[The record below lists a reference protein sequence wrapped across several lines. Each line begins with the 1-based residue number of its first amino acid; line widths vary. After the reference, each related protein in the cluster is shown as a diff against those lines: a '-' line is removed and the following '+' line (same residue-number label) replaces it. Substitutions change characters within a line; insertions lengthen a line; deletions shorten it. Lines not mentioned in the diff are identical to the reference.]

1 MTQEQ
6 PSPKQQM
13 RRSRGLFIT
22 GTDTGV
28 GKTVV
33 TAALVQGYA
42 RHGLRAAAL
51 KPIVS
56 GVEADGTWADVEILR
71 TASQPPRS
79 IAETNLYAFDPPLAP
94 HWAARRA
101 GVTVDR
107 GRVAAFVRAQCEAVD
122 HLLVEGAGGFLAPL
136 GDGWGLA
143 ELAEDL
149 CFPVLLVV
157 GLRLGAI
164 NHALLS
170 LEAIRARGLPF
181 AGWVANTP
189 NPGVAEGTLET
200 LRQRL
205 PAPCLGVLPHIPLW
219 SVAILSPY
227 LSLPETRY

>member
-1 MTQEQ
+1 MNRAQK
-6 PSPKQQM
+6 SPDHPRIQT
-13 RRSRGLFIT
+13 RGIWIT

-28 GKTVV
+28 GKTAV
-33 TAALVQGYA
+33 TAALA
-42 RHGLRAAAL
+42 RLCAGRGMRVAAL

-71 TASQPPRS
+71 AASQPPRS

-101 GVTVDR
+101 GVAVDR

-149 CFPVLLVV
+149 RFPVLLVV

-170 LEAIRARGLPF
+170 VEAIRARGLSF

-189 NPGVAEGTLET
+189 NPVVAEGTLET

-219 SVAILSPY
+219 SAAILSPY
-227 LSLPETRY
+227 LSLPETGY

>member
-1 MTQEQ
+1 MREQ
-6 PSPKQQM
+6 RSQGQQA
-13 RRSRGLFIT
+13 RPARGIFIT

-28 GKTVV
+28 GKTAV
-33 TAALVQGYA
+33 TAALA
-42 RHGLRAAAL
+42 RLCASHGMRVAAL
-51 KPIVS
+51 KPVVS
-56 GVEADGTWADVEILR
+56 GAETDGTWEDVEILR
-71 TASQPPRS
+71 AANQPPRS

-94 HWAARRA
+94 HWAAQQA
-101 GVTVDR
+101 GVTMDR

-136 GDGWGLA
+136 GEGWGLA

-149 CFPVLLVV
+149 RFPVLLVV

-170 LEAIRARGLPF
+170 VEAIRARGLPF

-189 NPGVAEGTLET
+189 NPVVAEGTLET

-219 SVAILSPY
+219 SAAILSPY
-227 LSLPETRY
+227 LSLPETGY